1 MTRIPLAVTPRGPP
15 AHEPRTFPILPFYE
29 LPSSST
35 RAFFFRIRLYT
46 DSKKKAMSSLC
57 DILTPFGSAR

>member
-35 RAFFFRIRLYT
+35 RAFFFQIRLYT
-46 DSKKKAMSSLC
+46 DSKKKSYVFAVRHPH
-57 DILTPFGSAR
+57 PFR